1 MPALSLRLQSSR
13 LGDENPLEKA
23 ASFQTFFVCFRELR
37 VSVFFRNTIETAQ
50 PAELQAEVR
59 PHVPALAHPPPKEAE
74 NKPCIDLEAAEKPSC
89 SLHARPGNRA
99 RGRPL

>member
-1 MPALSLRLQSSR
+1 MPALSLCLQSSR

-37 VSVFFRNTIETAQ
+37 VGAFFRNTIETAQ

-59 PHVPALAHPPPKEAE
+59 PHVPALAHLPPERNREQA
-74 NKPCIDLEAAEKPSC
+74 
-89 SLHARPGNRA
+89 LH
-99 RGRPL
+99 

>member
-1 MPALSLRLQSSR
+1 MVLDTAEAAYMPALSLRLQSSR

-59 PHVPALAHPPPKEAE
+59 SHVPAVAHPPPERNREQA
-74 NKPCIDLEAAEKPSC
+74 
-89 SLHARPGNRA
+89 LH
-99 RGRPL
+99 